1 MQLKAP
7 TIQRALHGCKR
18 LCSVCSKRLMLGYK
32 RAIASSVAGICAR
45 ALGVDY
51 WSAKRKKC
59 GQVNGNRKIYAARQL
74 IIEQYS
80 RQMQTMQQSALNTL
94 I

>member
-18 LCSVCSKRLMLGYK
+18 LCSVCSTRLMLGYK
-32 RAIASSVAGICAR
+32 QAIASSVAGIY

-59 GQVNGNRKIYAARQL
+59 GKVNGNRKIYAARQL
-74 IIEQYS
+74 IIKQYS
-80 RQMQTMQQSALNTL
+80 
-94 I
+94 